1 MKKSLEFP
9 LLTVNSYSPFDKLDK
24 TINDFCYTSKFMIGN
39 DLPQPFFPWLI

>member
-24 TINDFCYTSKFMIGN
+24 IINDFCYTNKLMIGN
-39 DLPQPFFPWLI
+39 YQPQPFFTWLI